1 MSRGRFPLPGAQPA
15 RRRSPTG
22 PRQPGSPHGIGPG
35 YRCPPWNRQ
44 LVGRAALRAGEA
56 VPDGAQLPP
65 AAARRRTG
73 DRQLPPTTCETQRQL
88 KRRRH
93 GAAPRSRRSALRGVF
108 PLSAAQH
115 GPRHSM
121 QRATA
126 GQDKGVLAGSYR
138 ERRYCSIAKR
148 LSPAARSLPSPP
160 LACCPLPPAPP
171 PPAAAA
177 AADSRRRPPPG
188 RAGSASSLRDRSTAL
203 RPARPAPLRH
213 SPAHGAGSPG
223 RPPARPARATR
234 GSRLAQPSAAPGGR
248 REGEPG
254 LSWLAGPRA

>member
-1 MSRGRFPLPGAQPA
+1 M
-15 RRRSPTG
+15 
-22 PRQPGSPHGIGPG
+22 
-35 YRCPPWNRQ
+35 
-44 LVGRAALRAGEA
+44 
-56 VPDGAQLPP
+56 PDGAQLPP

-223 RPPARPARATR
+223 RPPARPPSPSDPRLPPCPALRRARRPAGGGTR
-234 GSRLAQPSAAPGGR
+234 PQLARRVEGLGPPLPG
-248 REGEPG
+248 REGEAPPPVAA
-254 LSWLAGPRA
+254 LAEAMK